1 MPAIIG
7 FVISV
12 ITQNFKRGIVVEIL
26 KKIFSKKT
34 LIRWI
39 APMGLALGAAA
50 AGMQNAEFKEAICGA
65 PVLESK

>member
-1 MPAIIG
+1 MG
-7 FVISV
+7 
-12 ITQNFKRGIVVEIL
+12 TLL
-26 KKIFSKKT
+26 KTLFSKKT

-65 PVLESK
+65 PVLEAK